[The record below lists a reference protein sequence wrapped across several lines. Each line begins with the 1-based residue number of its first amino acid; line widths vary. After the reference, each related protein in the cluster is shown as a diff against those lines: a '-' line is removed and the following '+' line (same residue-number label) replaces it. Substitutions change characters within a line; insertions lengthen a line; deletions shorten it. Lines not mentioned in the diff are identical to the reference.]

1 MNDFINSILDMPLDS
16 RTKGIPIVEGFVR
29 VRDVGAQGWNVLRG
43 DMMFPLLTLREERMK
58 QNLSTMRSIAE
69 HHNVVLAPHGKSTV
83 CPQLYRDQ
91 IEIGGSWGITAATV
105 QQTHVVAASGVKNII
120 IANQVMGPANVA
132 NLVAIKKA
140 FPETRIFSLV
150 DSVETLGHLVEYGAP
165 KLSDGMRFQ
174 VLLEAGYAGGRT
186 GVRTMERAVSVLEAI
201 LRESSTVQL
210 CGIEAYEGTI
220 NLDTPEET
228 IEGVDNFLDHCV
240 EILEKAKSMDA
251 FSGYDEVLLTAGG
264 SAYFDRVVAKFTEAH
279 SGPGTRIALRGGSYL
294 TYDHGFYRIKLR
306 DMERRGGV
314 DGVDGPVDV
323 TRDFLPALEIWS
335 IVQSLQDPG
344 MAIMSMGIRD
354 LPYDLGYPTP
364 LRQYRAGAV
373 VGEFEEQN
381 GVFEVTNSN
390 DQHAYMSYNK
400 GADIR
405 VGDLFCFGISHPC
418 TAFDKWDVLY
428 KVDEAYNVTSAL
440 KTFF

>member
-1 MNDFINSILDMPLDS
+1 MNDFINSILDTPLDS
-16 RTKGIPIVEGFVR
+16 RTKGIPVVDGTVR
-29 VRDVGAQGWNVLRG
+29 LRDVGAQGWNVLRG

-69 HHNVVLAPHGKSTV
+69 HHNVSLAPHGKSTV

-105 QQTHVVAASGVKNII
+105 QQVHVVASSGVENII
-120 IANQVMGPANVA
+120 IANQVMGPANIA
-132 NLVAIKKA
+132 NLAAIKTK
-140 FPETRIFSLV
+140 FPQTNIYSLV
-150 DSVETLGHLVEYGAP
+150 DSPETLRQLVEHGAA
-165 KLSDGMRFQ
+165 KLPDGMRFQ
-174 VLLEAGYAGGRT
+174 VLLEAGYPGGRT
-186 GVRTMERAVSVLEAI
+186 GVRTMDQAVEVLEAI
-201 LRESSTVQL
+201 LRETATIQL
-210 CGIEAYEGTI
+210 CGIESYEGTI
-220 NLDTPEET
+220 NLGSPKET
-228 IEGVDNFLDHCV
+228 IEAVDAFLDYCIA
-240 EILEKAKSMDA
+240 ILERAKAMDA
-251 FSGYDEVLLTAGG
+251 FAGCNEVLLTAGG
-264 SAYFDRVVAKFTEAH
+264 SAYFDRVVAKFTAAH
-279 SGPGTRIALRGGSYL
+279 KGPGTRIALRGGSYL
-294 TYDHGFYRIKLR
+294 TYDHGFYKTKLR
-306 DMERRGGV
+306 EMEGRGGV
-314 DGVDGPVDV
+314 VGVDGPIKV

-335 IVQSLQDPG
+335 MVQSLQDPG
-344 MAIMSMGIRD
+344 MAIMTMGIRD

-373 VGEFEEQN
+373 VGEFE
-381 GVFEVTNSN
+381 GRGGPFAITNAN
-390 DQHAYMSYNK
+390 DQHAYMTYGE

>member
-16 RTKGIPIVEGFVR
+16 RTKGIPIVDGFVR
-29 VRDVGAQGWNVLRG
+29 LRDVGAQGWNVVRG

-69 HHNVVLAPHGKSTV
+69 HHNVCLAPHGKSTV

-91 IEIGGSWGITAATV
+91 IDVGGSWGITAATV
-105 QQTHVVAASGVKNII
+105 QQTNVVAASGVDNII
-120 IANQVMGPANVA
+120 IANQVMGPANIA
-132 NLVAIKKA
+132 SLAAIKTT
-140 FPETRIFSLV
+140 FPQANIYSLV
-150 DSVETLGHLVEYGAP
+150 DSLETLRHLVDYGAAM
-165 KLSDGMRFQ
+165 LSGGMRFQ
-174 VLLEAGYAGGRT
+174 VLLEAGYPGGRT
-186 GVRTMERAVSVLEAI
+186 GVRTMEQAVAVLDAI
-201 LRESSTVQL
+201 ARESATVQL
-210 CGIEAYEGTI
+210 CGIESYEGTI
-220 NLDTPEET
+220 NLGSPEET
-228 IEGVDNFLDHCV
+228 IAGVDQFLDFCV
-240 EILEKAKSMDA
+240 EILERAKVMDA
-251 FSGYDEVLLTAGG
+251 FAGCDEVLLTAGG
-264 SAYFDRVVAKFTEAH
+264 SAYFDRVVAKFTAAH

-294 TYDHGFYRIKLR
+294 TYDHGFYRTKLAEM
-306 DMERRGGV
+306 DGRGGV
-314 DGVDGPVDV
+314 EGVDGPINV

-335 IVQSLQDPG
+335 VVQSLQDQG

-364 LRQYRAGAV
+364 LRQYRGAEV
-373 VGEFEEQN
+373 VGNFETQN
-381 GVFEVTNSN
+381 DLFEITGAN
-390 DQHAYMSYNK
+390 DQHAYMSYTA